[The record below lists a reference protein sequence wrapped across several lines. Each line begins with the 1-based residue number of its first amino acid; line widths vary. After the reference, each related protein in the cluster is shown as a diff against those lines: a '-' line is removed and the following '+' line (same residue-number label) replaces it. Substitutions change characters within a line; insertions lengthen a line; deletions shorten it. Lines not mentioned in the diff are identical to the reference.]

1 MTAFL
6 CTLRMAGDLLLYG
19 AFAAFFAAA
28 LGGHPVPWILLLP
41 AVCYGVSS
49 CVSRQPVLR
58 MACGAASLLGLLALP
73 GWADRA
79 ACLPAAVYTLYLTV
93 QGEYSLSANRQLDLF
108 LLFCKVYPIFAVF
121 LGIVWDGQ
129 TMLTVSLPLAIWA
142 VLLQIFLMRVLRQQP
157 AVYRDPVYLL
167 GNAGLLVVLGVL
179 GFLVS
184 RPAVLGAAQAAVGA
198 FYFSLVVP
206 VLTIPLNLTLFIYSS
221 AFKIFRKTGIIFLV
235 SLGANLLNILLDYVL
250 IFGHLGLP
258 EMGTRGAAL
267 GTVTALAVNLG
278 FYAFLGKDY
287 VRFSRKDLS
296 LEKMKQIFRFS
307 LPFLG
312 QETMEDILFV
322 VGLNGIVAR
331 LGITELAAYNLIAQF
346 INLILM
352 PMFGYTAANTSL
364 VSEWAGK
371 GDRKQADKT
380 GRYAFGLLCIWF
392 AVFYMILVLG
402 RARFARLISPDTE
415 VIALAA
421 ACMPLALLIQLLNYY
436 GNVWK
441 SSLQSLGWQNWTL
454 RKAFIINLLV
464 LGFMG
469 TAA

>member
-1 MTAFL
+1 MGMMDQAFVGHISVYAYGGVEL
-6 CTLRMAGDLLLYG
+6 VASCINSLIGVLGAFSIVFNIRGSHRRGEGDQESLNRLFGNFLLLSLMAGMVLCLG
-19 AFAAFFAAA
+19 FALF
-28 LGGHPVPWILLLP
+28 
-41 AVCYGVSS
+41 
-49 CVSRQPVLR
+49 SRPVLE
-58 MACGAASLLGLLALP
+58 LGFGLH
-73 GWADRA
+73 GE
-79 ACLPAAVYTLYLTV
+79 TLTEAENY
-93 QGEYSLSANRQLDLF
+93 
-108 LLFCKVYPIFAVF
+108 
-121 LGIVWDGQ
+121 
-129 TMLTVSLPLAIWA
+129 
-142 VLLQIFLMRVLRQQP
+142 LQIF
-157 AVYRDPVYLL
+157 
-167 GNAGLLVVLGVL
+167 
-179 GFLVS
+179 S
-184 RPAVLGAAQAAVGA
+184 
-198 FYFSLVVP
+198 
-206 VLTIPLNLTLFIYSS
+206 LTIPLNLLLFIYSS
-221 AFKIFRKTGIIFLV
+221 VFKIFRKTGIIFLV

-267 GTVTALAVNLG
+267 GTATALAVNLG

-331 LGITELAAYNLIAQF
+331 LGVTELAAYNLIAQF
-346 INLILM
+346 TNLILM

-371 GDRKQADKT
+371 GDRKQADKA
-380 GRYAFGLLCIWF
+380 GRYTFGLLCIWF

-402 RARFARLISPDTE
+402 RTEFARLISPDTE

-454 RKAFIINLLV
+454 RTAFIINLLV

-469 TAA
+469 TAAWISGKILWIYLIQGLGYLGLSLAYTWKKSRV

>member
-1 MTAFL
+1 MHLLTKRQNIDTKLIREINSTAIPLILSTVTGTVMGMMDQAFVGHISVYAYGGVGLVASCINSLIGVLGAFSIVFNIRGSHRRGEGDQESLNRLFGNFL
-6 CTLRMAGDLLLYG
+6 LLSLMAGMALCLG
-19 AFAAFFAAA
+19 FALF
-28 LGGHPVPWILLLP
+28 
-41 AVCYGVSS
+41 
-49 CVSRQPVLR
+49 SRPVLE
-58 MACGAASLLGLLALP
+58 LGFGLH
-73 GWADRA
+73 GE
-79 ACLPAAVYTLYLTV
+79 TLTEAENY
-93 QGEYSLSANRQLDLF
+93 
-108 LLFCKVYPIFAVF
+108 
-121 LGIVWDGQ
+121 
-129 TMLTVSLPLAIWA
+129 
-142 VLLQIFLMRVLRQQP
+142 LQIF
-157 AVYRDPVYLL
+157 
-167 GNAGLLVVLGVL
+167 
-179 GFLVS
+179 S
-184 RPAVLGAAQAAVGA
+184 
-198 FYFSLVVP
+198 
-206 VLTIPLNLTLFIYSS
+206 LTIPLNLLLFIYSS
-221 AFKIFRKTGIIFLV
+221 VFKIFRKTGIIFLV

-267 GTVTALAVNLG
+267 GTATALAVNLG

-307 LPFLG
+307 LSFLG

-331 LGITELAAYNLIAQF
+331 LGVTELAAYNLIAQF
-346 INLILM
+346 TNLILM

-371 GDRKQADKT
+371 GDRKQADKA
-380 GRYAFGLLCIWF
+380 GRYTFGLLCIWF

-402 RARFARLISPDTE
+402 RTEFARLISPDTE

-454 RKAFIINLLV
+454 RTAFIINLLV

-469 TAA
+469 AAAWSKGKILWIYLIQGLGYLGLSLAYTWKKQRRNQNALPEDE

>member
-1 MTAFL
+1 M
-6 CTLRMAGDLLLYG
+6 
-19 AFAAFFAAA
+19 
-28 LGGHPVPWILLLP
+28 
-41 AVCYGVSS
+41 
-49 CVSRQPVLR
+49 
-58 MACGAASLLGLLALP
+58 
-73 GWADRA
+73 
-79 ACLPAAVYTLYLTV
+79 
-93 QGEYSLSANRQLDLF
+93 
-108 LLFCKVYPIFAVF
+108 
-121 LGIVWDGQ
+121 
-129 TMLTVSLPLAIWA
+129 
-142 VLLQIFLMRVLRQQP
+142 
-157 AVYRDPVYLL
+157 
-167 GNAGLLVVLGVL
+167 
-179 GFLVS
+179 
-184 RPAVLGAAQAAVGA
+184 
-198 FYFSLVVP
+198 
-206 VLTIPLNLTLFIYSS
+206 NLTLFIYSS
-221 AFKIFRKTGIIFLV
+221 VFKIFRKTGIIFLV

-250 IFGHLGLP
+250 IFGRLGLP

-296 LEKMKQIFRFS
+296 LEKMKQIFQFS

-331 LGITELAAYNLIAQF
+331 LGVTELAAYNLIAQF
-346 INLILM
+346 TNLILM

-371 GDRKQADKT
+371 GDRKQADKA
-380 GRYAFGLLCIWF
+380 GRYTFGLLCIWF

-402 RARFARLISPDTE
+402 RTEFARLISPDTE

-454 RKAFIINLLV
+454 RTAFIINLLV

-469 TAA
+469 TAAWISGKILWIYLIQGLGYLGLSLAYTWKKSRV

>member
-1 MTAFL
+1 MHLLTKRQNIDTKLIREINSTAIPLILSTVTGTVMGMMDQAFVGHISVYAYGGVGLVASCINSLIGVLGAFSIVFNIRGSHRRGEGDQESLNRLFGNFL
-6 CTLRMAGDLLLYG
+6 LLSLMAGMVLCLG
-19 AFAAFFAAA
+19 FALF
-28 LGGHPVPWILLLP
+28 
-41 AVCYGVSS
+41 
-49 CVSRQPVLR
+49 SRPVLE
-58 MACGAASLLGLLALP
+58 LGFGLH
-73 GWADRA
+73 GE
-79 ACLPAAVYTLYLTV
+79 TLTEAENY
-93 QGEYSLSANRQLDLF
+93 
-108 LLFCKVYPIFAVF
+108 
-121 LGIVWDGQ
+121 
-129 TMLTVSLPLAIWA
+129 
-142 VLLQIFLMRVLRQQP
+142 LQIF
-157 AVYRDPVYLL
+157 
-167 GNAGLLVVLGVL
+167 
-179 GFLVS
+179 S
-184 RPAVLGAAQAAVGA
+184 
-198 FYFSLVVP
+198 
-206 VLTIPLNLTLFIYSS
+206 LTIPLNLLLFIYSS
-221 AFKIFRKTGIIFLV
+221 VFKIFRKTGIIFLV

-331 LGITELAAYNLIAQF
+331 LGVTELAAYNLIAQF
-346 INLILM
+346 TNLILM

-371 GDRKQADKT
+371 GDRKQADKA
-380 GRYAFGLLCIWF
+380 GRYTFGLLCIWF

-402 RARFARLISPDTE
+402 RTGFARLISPDTE

-454 RKAFIINLLV
+454 RTAFIINLLV

-469 TAA
+469 TAAWISGKILWIYLIQGLGYLGLSLAYTWKKSRV

>member
-1 MTAFL
+1 MHLLTKRQNIDTKLIREINSTAIPLILSTVTGTVMGMMDQAFVGHISVYAYGGVGLVASCINSLIGVLGAFSIVFNIRGSHRRGEGDQGSLNRLFGNFL
-6 CTLRMAGDLLLYG
+6 LLSLMAGMALCLG
-19 AFAAFFAAA
+19 FALF
-28 LGGHPVPWILLLP
+28 
-41 AVCYGVSS
+41 
-49 CVSRQPVLR
+49 SRPVLE
-58 MACGAASLLGLLALP
+58 LGFGLH
-73 GWADRA
+73 GE
-79 ACLPAAVYTLYLTV
+79 TLTEAENY
-93 QGEYSLSANRQLDLF
+93 
-108 LLFCKVYPIFAVF
+108 
-121 LGIVWDGQ
+121 
-129 TMLTVSLPLAIWA
+129 
-142 VLLQIFLMRVLRQQP
+142 LQIF
-157 AVYRDPVYLL
+157 
-167 GNAGLLVVLGVL
+167 
-179 GFLVS
+179 S
-184 RPAVLGAAQAAVGA
+184 
-198 FYFSLVVP
+198 
-206 VLTIPLNLTLFIYSS
+206 LTIPLNLLLFIYSS
-221 AFKIFRKTGIIFLV
+221 VFKIFRKTGIIFLV
-235 SLGANLLNILLDYVL
+235 SLGANLLNILLDYGL

-402 RARFARLISPDTE
+402 RTEFARLISPDTE

-454 RKAFIINLLV
+454 RTAFIINLLV
-464 LGFMG
+464 LGVMG
-469 TAA
+469 TAAWISGKILWIYLIQGLGYLGLSLAYTWKKSRV

>member
-1 MTAFL
+1 MHLLTKRQNIDTKLIREINRTAIPLILSTVTGTVMGMIDQAFVGHISVYAYGGVGLVASCINSLIGVLGAFSIVFNIRGSHRRGEGDQESLNRLFGNFL
-6 CTLRMAGDLLLYG
+6 LLSLMAGMVLCLG
-19 AFAAFFAAA
+19 FALF
-28 LGGHPVPWILLLP
+28 
-41 AVCYGVSS
+41 
-49 CVSRQPVLR
+49 SRPVLE
-58 MACGAASLLGLLALP
+58 LGFGLH
-73 GWADRA
+73 GE
-79 ACLPAAVYTLYLTV
+79 TLTEAENY
-93 QGEYSLSANRQLDLF
+93 
-108 LLFCKVYPIFAVF
+108 
-121 LGIVWDGQ
+121 
-129 TMLTVSLPLAIWA
+129 
-142 VLLQIFLMRVLRQQP
+142 LQIF
-157 AVYRDPVYLL
+157 
-167 GNAGLLVVLGVL
+167 
-179 GFLVS
+179 S
-184 RPAVLGAAQAAVGA
+184 
-198 FYFSLVVP
+198 
-206 VLTIPLNLTLFIYSS
+206 LTIPLNLLLFIYSS
-221 AFKIFRKTGIIFLV
+221 VFKIFRKTGIIFLV
-235 SLGANLLNILLDYVL
+235 SLGANLLNILLDYGL

-312 QETMEDILFV
+312 QETMEDIFFV

-331 LGITELAAYNLIAQF
+331 LGVTELAAYNLIAQF
-346 INLILM
+346 TNLILM

-371 GDRKQADKT
+371 GDRKQADKA
-380 GRYAFGLLCIWF
+380 GRYTFGLLCIWF
-392 AVFYMILVLG
+392 AVFYVILVLG
-402 RARFARLISPDTE
+402 REGFARLISPDTE

-454 RKAFIINLLV
+454 RTAFIVNLLV

-469 TAA
+469 AAAWIRGKILWIYLIQGLGYLGLSLAYTWKKAKE

>member
-1 MTAFL
+1 MGMMDQAFVGHISVYAYGGVGL
-6 CTLRMAGDLLLYG
+6 VASCINSLIGVLGAFSIVFNIRGSHRRGEGDQGSLNRLFGNFLLLSLMAGMALCLG
-19 AFAAFFAAA
+19 FALF
-28 LGGHPVPWILLLP
+28 
-41 AVCYGVSS
+41 
-49 CVSRQPVLR
+49 SRPVLE
-58 MACGAASLLGLLALP
+58 LGFGLH
-73 GWADRA
+73 GE
-79 ACLPAAVYTLYLTV
+79 TLTEAENY
-93 QGEYSLSANRQLDLF
+93 
-108 LLFCKVYPIFAVF
+108 
-121 LGIVWDGQ
+121 
-129 TMLTVSLPLAIWA
+129 
-142 VLLQIFLMRVLRQQP
+142 LQIF
-157 AVYRDPVYLL
+157 
-167 GNAGLLVVLGVL
+167 
-179 GFLVS
+179 S
-184 RPAVLGAAQAAVGA
+184 
-198 FYFSLVVP
+198 
-206 VLTIPLNLTLFIYSS
+206 LTIPLNLLLFIYSS
-221 AFKIFRKTGIIFLV
+221 VFKIFRKTGIIFLV

-415 VIALAA
+415 VIALAV

-454 RKAFIINLLV
+454 RTAFIINLLI

-469 TAA
+469 TAAWISGKILWIYLIQGLGYLGLSLAYTWKKSRV

>member
-1 MTAFL
+1 MGMMDQAFVGHIYVYAYGGVGL
-6 CTLRMAGDLLLYG
+6 VASCINSLIGVLGAFSIVFNIRGSHRRGEGDQGSLNRLFGNFLLLSLMAGMALCLG
-19 AFAAFFAAA
+19 FALF
-28 LGGHPVPWILLLP
+28 
-41 AVCYGVSS
+41 
-49 CVSRQPVLR
+49 SRPVLE
-58 MACGAASLLGLLALP
+58 LGFGLH
-73 GWADRA
+73 GE
-79 ACLPAAVYTLYLTV
+79 TLTEAENY
-93 QGEYSLSANRQLDLF
+93 
-108 LLFCKVYPIFAVF
+108 
-121 LGIVWDGQ
+121 
-129 TMLTVSLPLAIWA
+129 
-142 VLLQIFLMRVLRQQP
+142 LQIF
-157 AVYRDPVYLL
+157 
-167 GNAGLLVVLGVL
+167 
-179 GFLVS
+179 S
-184 RPAVLGAAQAAVGA
+184 
-198 FYFSLVVP
+198 
-206 VLTIPLNLTLFIYSS
+206 LTIPLNLLLFIYSS
-221 AFKIFRKTGIIFLV
+221 VFKIFRKTGIIFLV

-296 LEKMKQIFRFS
+296 LEKMKQIFQFS

-331 LGITELAAYNLIAQF
+331 LGVTELAAYNLIAQF
-346 INLILM
+346 TNLILM

-371 GDRKQADKT
+371 GDRKQADKA
-380 GRYAFGLLCIWF
+380 GRYTFGLLCIWF
-392 AVFYMILVLG
+392 AVFYVILVLG
-402 RARFARLISPDTE
+402 REEFIRLISPDTE
-415 VIALAA
+415 VITLAA

-454 RKAFIINLLV
+454 RTAFIINLLV

-469 TAA
+469 AAAWSKGKILWIYLIQGLGYLGLSLAYTWKKQRRNQNALPEDE

>member
-1 MTAFL
+1 MHLLTKRQNIDTKLIREINSTAIPLILSTVTGTVMGMMDQAFVGHISVYAYGGVGLVASCINSLIGVLGAFSIVFNIRGSHRRGEGDQESLNRLFGNFL
-6 CTLRMAGDLLLYG
+6 LLSLMAGMVLCLG
-19 AFAAFFAAA
+19 FALF
-28 LGGHPVPWILLLP
+28 
-41 AVCYGVSS
+41 
-49 CVSRQPVLR
+49 SRPVLE
-58 MACGAASLLGLLALP
+58 LGF
-73 GWADRA
+73 GIHGE
-79 ACLPAAVYTLYLTV
+79 TLTEAENY
-93 QGEYSLSANRQLDLF
+93 
-108 LLFCKVYPIFAVF
+108 
-121 LGIVWDGQ
+121 
-129 TMLTVSLPLAIWA
+129 
-142 VLLQIFLMRVLRQQP
+142 LQIF
-157 AVYRDPVYLL
+157 
-167 GNAGLLVVLGVL
+167 
-179 GFLVS
+179 S
-184 RPAVLGAAQAAVGA
+184 
-198 FYFSLVVP
+198 
-206 VLTIPLNLTLFIYSS
+206 LTIPLNLLLFIYSS
-221 AFKIFRKTGIIFLV
+221 VFKIFRKTGIIFLV

-258 EMGTRGAAL
+258 EMGTRGVAL
-267 GTVTALAVNLG
+267 GTATALAVNLG

-331 LGITELAAYNLIAQF
+331 LGVTELAAYNLIAQF
-346 INLILM
+346 TNLILM

-371 GDRKQADKT
+371 GDRKQADKA
-380 GRYAFGLLCIWF
+380 GRYTFGLLCIWF
-392 AVFYMILVLG
+392 AVFYVILVWG
-402 RARFARLISPDTE
+402 REGFAEMISPDTE

-454 RKAFIINLLV
+454 RTAFIINLLV

-469 TAA
+469 TAAWISGKILWIYLIQGLGYLGLSLAYTWKKSRV

>member
-1 MTAFL
+1 MGMMDQAFVGHISVYAYGGVGL
-6 CTLRMAGDLLLYG
+6 VASCINSLIGVLGAFSIVFNIRGSHRRGEGDQESLNRLFGNFLLLSLMAGMVLCLG
-19 AFAAFFAAA
+19 FALF
-28 LGGHPVPWILLLP
+28 
-41 AVCYGVSS
+41 
-49 CVSRQPVLR
+49 SRPVLE
-58 MACGAASLLGLLALP
+58 LGF
-73 GWADRA
+73 GIHGE
-79 ACLPAAVYTLYLTV
+79 TLTEAENY
-93 QGEYSLSANRQLDLF
+93 
-108 LLFCKVYPIFAVF
+108 
-121 LGIVWDGQ
+121 
-129 TMLTVSLPLAIWA
+129 
-142 VLLQIFLMRVLRQQP
+142 LQIF
-157 AVYRDPVYLL
+157 
-167 GNAGLLVVLGVL
+167 
-179 GFLVS
+179 S
-184 RPAVLGAAQAAVGA
+184 
-198 FYFSLVVP
+198 
-206 VLTIPLNLTLFIYSS
+206 LTIPLNLLLFIYSS
-221 AFKIFRKTGIIFLV
+221 VFKIFRKTGIIFLV
-235 SLGANLLNILLDYVL
+235 SLGANLLNILLDYGL

-331 LGITELAAYNLIAQF
+331 LGVTELAAYNLIAQF
-346 INLILM
+346 TNLILM

-371 GDRKQADKT
+371 GDRKQADKA
-380 GRYAFGLLCIWF
+380 GRYTFGLLCIWF

-402 RARFARLISPDTE
+402 RTEFARLISPDTE

-454 RKAFIINLLV
+454 RTAFIINLLV

-469 TAA
+469 TAAWVSGKILWIYLIQGLGYLGLSLAYTWKKAKE

>member
-1 MTAFL
+1 MGMMDQAFVGHISVYAYGGVGL
-6 CTLRMAGDLLLYG
+6 VASCINSLIGVLGAFSIVFNIRGSHRRGEGDQGSLNRLFGNFLLLSLMAGMALCLG
-19 AFAAFFAAA
+19 FALF
-28 LGGHPVPWILLLP
+28 
-41 AVCYGVSS
+41 
-49 CVSRQPVLR
+49 SRPVLE
-58 MACGAASLLGLLALP
+58 LGFGLH
-73 GWADRA
+73 GE
-79 ACLPAAVYTLYLTV
+79 TLTEAENY
-93 QGEYSLSANRQLDLF
+93 
-108 LLFCKVYPIFAVF
+108 
-121 LGIVWDGQ
+121 
-129 TMLTVSLPLAIWA
+129 
-142 VLLQIFLMRVLRQQP
+142 LQIF
-157 AVYRDPVYLL
+157 
-167 GNAGLLVVLGVL
+167 
-179 GFLVS
+179 S
-184 RPAVLGAAQAAVGA
+184 
-198 FYFSLVVP
+198 
-206 VLTIPLNLTLFIYSS
+206 LTIPLNLLLFIYSS
-221 AFKIFRKTGIIFLV
+221 VFKIFRKTGIIFLV

-296 LEKMKQIFRFS
+296 LEKMKQIFQFS

-331 LGITELAAYNLIAQF
+331 LGVTELAAYNLIAQF
-346 INLILM
+346 TNLILM

-371 GDRKQADKT
+371 GDRKQADKA
-380 GRYAFGLLCIWF
+380 GRYTFGLLCIWF
-392 AVFYMILVLG
+392 AVFYVILVLG
-402 RARFARLISPDTE
+402 REEFIRLISPDTE
-415 VIALAA
+415 VITLAA

-454 RKAFIINLLV
+454 RTAFIINLLV

-469 TAA
+469 AAAWSKGKILWIYLIQGLGYLGLSLAYTWKKSRV

>member
-1 MTAFL
+1 MHLLTKRQNIDTKLIREINSTAIPLILSTVTGTVMGMMDQAFVGHISVYAYGGVGLVASCINSLIGVLGAFSIVFNIRGSHRRGEGDQGSLNRLFGNFL
-6 CTLRMAGDLLLYG
+6 LLSLMAGMALCLG
-19 AFAAFFAAA
+19 FALF
-28 LGGHPVPWILLLP
+28 
-41 AVCYGVSS
+41 
-49 CVSRQPVLR
+49 SRPVLE
-58 MACGAASLLGLLALP
+58 LGFGLH
-73 GWADRA
+73 GE
-79 ACLPAAVYTLYLTV
+79 TLTEAENY
-93 QGEYSLSANRQLDLF
+93 
-108 LLFCKVYPIFAVF
+108 
-121 LGIVWDGQ
+121 
-129 TMLTVSLPLAIWA
+129 
-142 VLLQIFLMRVLRQQP
+142 LQIF
-157 AVYRDPVYLL
+157 
-167 GNAGLLVVLGVL
+167 
-179 GFLVS
+179 S
-184 RPAVLGAAQAAVGA
+184 
-198 FYFSLVVP
+198 
-206 VLTIPLNLTLFIYSS
+206 LTIPLNLLLFIYSS
-221 AFKIFRKTGIIFLV
+221 VFKIFRKTGIIFLV

-296 LEKMKQIFRFS
+296 LEKMKQIFQFS

-331 LGITELAAYNLIAQF
+331 LGVTELAAYNLIAQF

-454 RKAFIINLLV
+454 RTAFIINLLV

-469 TAA
+469 AAACISGKILWIYLIQGLGYLGLSLAYTWKKSKGVRS

>member
-1 MTAFL
+1 MHLLTKRQNIDTKLIREINSTAIPLILSTVTGTVMGMMDQAFVGHISVYAYGGVGLVASCINSLIGVLGAFSIVFNIWGSHRRGEGDQGSLNRLFGNFL
-6 CTLRMAGDLLLYG
+6 LLSLMAGMALCLG
-19 AFAAFFAAA
+19 FALF
-28 LGGHPVPWILLLP
+28 
-41 AVCYGVSS
+41 
-49 CVSRQPVLR
+49 SRPVLE
-58 MACGAASLLGLLALP
+58 LGFGLH
-73 GWADRA
+73 GE
-79 ACLPAAVYTLYLTV
+79 TLTEAENY
-93 QGEYSLSANRQLDLF
+93 
-108 LLFCKVYPIFAVF
+108 
-121 LGIVWDGQ
+121 
-129 TMLTVSLPLAIWA
+129 
-142 VLLQIFLMRVLRQQP
+142 LQIF
-157 AVYRDPVYLL
+157 
-167 GNAGLLVVLGVL
+167 
-179 GFLVS
+179 S
-184 RPAVLGAAQAAVGA
+184 
-198 FYFSLVVP
+198 
-206 VLTIPLNLTLFIYSS
+206 LTIPLNLLLFIYSS
-221 AFKIFRKTGIIFLV
+221 VFKIFRKTGIIFLV

-402 RARFARLISPDTE
+402 RTEFARLISPDTE

-454 RKAFIINLLV
+454 RTAFIINLLV

-469 TAA
+469 TAAWISGKILWIYLIQGLGYLGLSLAYTWKKSRV

>member
-1 MTAFL
+1 MHLLTKRQNIDTKLIREINSTAIPLILSTVTGTVMGMMDQAFVGHISVYAYGGVGLVASCINSLIGVLGAFSIVFNIRGSHRRGEGDQESLNRLFGNFL
-6 CTLRMAGDLLLYG
+6 LLSLMAGMVLCLG
-19 AFAAFFAAA
+19 FALF
-28 LGGHPVPWILLLP
+28 
-41 AVCYGVSS
+41 
-49 CVSRQPVLR
+49 SRPVLE
-58 MACGAASLLGLLALP
+58 LGF
-73 GWADRA
+73 GIHGE
-79 ACLPAAVYTLYLTV
+79 TLTEAENY
-93 QGEYSLSANRQLDLF
+93 
-108 LLFCKVYPIFAVF
+108 
-121 LGIVWDGQ
+121 
-129 TMLTVSLPLAIWA
+129 
-142 VLLQIFLMRVLRQQP
+142 LQIF
-157 AVYRDPVYLL
+157 
-167 GNAGLLVVLGVL
+167 
-179 GFLVS
+179 S
-184 RPAVLGAAQAAVGA
+184 
-198 FYFSLVVP
+198 
-206 VLTIPLNLTLFIYSS
+206 LTIPLNLLLFIYSS
-221 AFKIFRKTGIIFLV
+221 VFKIFRKTGIIFLV

-267 GTVTALAVNLG
+267 GTATALAVNLG

-331 LGITELAAYNLIAQF
+331 LGVTELAAYNLIAQF
-346 INLILM
+346 TNLILM

-371 GDRKQADKT
+371 GDRKQADKA
-380 GRYAFGLLCIWF
+380 GRYTFGLLCIWF

-402 RARFARLISPDTE
+402 RTEFARLISPDTE

-421 ACMPLALLIQLLNYY
+421 ACMHLALLIQLLNYY

-454 RKAFIINLLV
+454 RTAFIINLLV

-469 TAA
+469 TAAWISGKILWIYLIQGLGYLGLSLAYTWKKSRV

>member
-1 MTAFL
+1 MGMMDQAFVGHISVYAYGGVGL
-6 CTLRMAGDLLLYG
+6 VASCINSLIGVLGAFSIVFNIRGSHRRGEGDQGSLNRLFGNFLLLSLMAGMALCLG
-19 AFAAFFAAA
+19 FALF
-28 LGGHPVPWILLLP
+28 
-41 AVCYGVSS
+41 
-49 CVSRQPVLR
+49 SRPVLE
-58 MACGAASLLGLLALP
+58 LGFGLH
-73 GWADRA
+73 GE
-79 ACLPAAVYTLYLTV
+79 TLTEAENY
-93 QGEYSLSANRQLDLF
+93 
-108 LLFCKVYPIFAVF
+108 
-121 LGIVWDGQ
+121 
-129 TMLTVSLPLAIWA
+129 
-142 VLLQIFLMRVLRQQP
+142 LQIF
-157 AVYRDPVYLL
+157 
-167 GNAGLLVVLGVL
+167 
-179 GFLVS
+179 S
-184 RPAVLGAAQAAVGA
+184 
-198 FYFSLVVP
+198 
-206 VLTIPLNLTLFIYSS
+206 LTIPLNLLLFIYSS
-221 AFKIFRKTGIIFLV
+221 VFKIFRKTGIIFLV

-296 LEKMKQIFRFS
+296 LEKMKQLFRFS

-454 RKAFIINLLV
+454 RTAFIINLLV

-469 TAA
+469 TAAWISGKILWIYLIQGLGYLGLSLAYTWKKSRV

>member
-1 MTAFL
+1 MHLLTKRQNIDTKLIREINSTAIPLILSTVTGTVMGMMDQAFVGHISVYAYGGVGLVASCINSLIGVLGAFSIVFNIRGSHRRGEGDQGSLNRLFGNFL
-6 CTLRMAGDLLLYG
+6 LLSLMAGMALCLG
-19 AFAAFFAAA
+19 FALF
-28 LGGHPVPWILLLP
+28 
-41 AVCYGVSS
+41 
-49 CVSRQPVLR
+49 SRPVLE
-58 MACGAASLLGLLALP
+58 LGFGLH
-73 GWADRA
+73 GE
-79 ACLPAAVYTLYLTV
+79 TLTEAENY
-93 QGEYSLSANRQLDLF
+93 
-108 LLFCKVYPIFAVF
+108 
-121 LGIVWDGQ
+121 
-129 TMLTVSLPLAIWA
+129 
-142 VLLQIFLMRVLRQQP
+142 LQIF
-157 AVYRDPVYLL
+157 
-167 GNAGLLVVLGVL
+167 
-179 GFLVS
+179 S
-184 RPAVLGAAQAAVGA
+184 
-198 FYFSLVVP
+198 
-206 VLTIPLNLTLFIYSS
+206 LTIPLNLMLFIYSS
-221 AFKIFRKTGIIFLV
+221 VFKIFRKTGIIFLV

-312 QETMEDILFV
+312 QETMEDIFFV

-331 LGITELAAYNLIAQF
+331 LGVTELAAYNLIAQF
-346 INLILM
+346 TNLILM

-371 GDRKQADKT
+371 GDRKQADKA
-380 GRYAFGLLCIWF
+380 GRYTFGLLCIWF
-392 AVFYMILVLG
+392 AVFYVILVLG

-454 RKAFIINLLV
+454 RTAFIVNLLV

-469 TAA
+469 TAAWISGKILWIYLIQGLGYLGLSLAYTWKKAKE

>member
-1 MTAFL
+1 MHLFTKRQNIDTKLIREINRTAIPLILSTVTGTVMGMIDQAFVGHISVYAYGGVGLVASCINSLIGVLGAFSIVFNIRGSHRRGEGDQESLNRLFGNFL
-6 CTLRMAGDLLLYG
+6 LLSLMAGMALCLG
-19 AFAAFFAAA
+19 FALF
-28 LGGHPVPWILLLP
+28 
-41 AVCYGVSS
+41 
-49 CVSRQPVLR
+49 SRPVLE
-58 MACGAASLLGLLALP
+58 LGFGLH
-73 GWADRA
+73 GE
-79 ACLPAAVYTLYLTV
+79 TLTEAENY
-93 QGEYSLSANRQLDLF
+93 
-108 LLFCKVYPIFAVF
+108 
-121 LGIVWDGQ
+121 
-129 TMLTVSLPLAIWA
+129 
-142 VLLQIFLMRVLRQQP
+142 LQIF
-157 AVYRDPVYLL
+157 
-167 GNAGLLVVLGVL
+167 
-179 GFLVS
+179 S
-184 RPAVLGAAQAAVGA
+184 
-198 FYFSLVVP
+198 
-206 VLTIPLNLTLFIYSS
+206 LTIPLNLMLFIYSS
-221 AFKIFRKTGIIFLV
+221 VFKIFRKTGIIFLV
-235 SLGANLLNILLDYVL
+235 SLGANLLNILLDYGL

-312 QETMEDILFV
+312 QETMEDIFFV

-331 LGITELAAYNLIAQF
+331 LGVTELAAYNLIAQF
-346 INLILM
+346 TNLILM

-371 GDRKQADKT
+371 GDRKQADKA
-380 GRYAFGLLCIWF
+380 GRYTFGLLCIWF
-392 AVFYMILVLG
+392 AVFYVILVLG
-402 RARFARLISPDTE
+402 REGFARLISPDTE

-454 RKAFIINLLV
+454 RTAFIVNLLV

-469 TAA
+469 AAAWIRGKILWIYLIQGLGYLGLSLAYTWKKAKE

>member
-1 MTAFL
+1 MHLLTKIQNIDTKLIREINRTAIPLILSTVTGTVMGMMDQAFVGHISVYAYGGVGLVASCINSLIGVLGAFSIVFNIRGSHRRGEGDQGSLNRLFGNFL
-6 CTLRMAGDLLLYG
+6 LLSLMAGMALCLG
-19 AFAAFFAAA
+19 FALF
-28 LGGHPVPWILLLP
+28 
-41 AVCYGVSS
+41 
-49 CVSRQPVLR
+49 SRPVLE
-58 MACGAASLLGLLALP
+58 LGFGLH
-73 GWADRA
+73 GE
-79 ACLPAAVYTLYLTV
+79 TLTEAENY
-93 QGEYSLSANRQLDLF
+93 
-108 LLFCKVYPIFAVF
+108 
-121 LGIVWDGQ
+121 
-129 TMLTVSLPLAIWA
+129 
-142 VLLQIFLMRVLRQQP
+142 LQIF
-157 AVYRDPVYLL
+157 
-167 GNAGLLVVLGVL
+167 
-179 GFLVS
+179 S
-184 RPAVLGAAQAAVGA
+184 
-198 FYFSLVVP
+198 
-206 VLTIPLNLTLFIYSS
+206 LTIPLNLLLFIYSS
-221 AFKIFRKTGIIFLV
+221 VFKIFRKTGIIFLV

-267 GTVTALAVNLG
+267 GTVTALAANLG

-296 LEKMKQIFRFS
+296 LEKMGQIFRFS

-331 LGITELAAYNLIAQF
+331 LGVTELAAYNLIAQF
-346 INLILM
+346 TNMILM

-371 GDRKQADKT
+371 GDRKQADKA
-380 GRYAFGLLCIWF
+380 GRYTFGLLCIWF
-392 AVFYMILVLG
+392 AVFYVILVLG
-402 RARFARLISPDTE
+402 REEFIRLISPDTE
-415 VIALAA
+415 VITLAA

-454 RKAFIINLLV
+454 RTAFIINLLV

-469 TAA
+469 AAAWSKGKILWIYLIQGLGYLGLSLAYTWKKQRRNQNALPEDE

>member
-1 MTAFL
+1 MHLLTKRQNIDTKLIREINSTAIPLILSTVTGTVMGMMDQAFVGHISVYAYGGVGLVASCINSLIGVLGAFSIVFNIRGSHRRGEGDQESLNRLFGNFL
-6 CTLRMAGDLLLYG
+6 LLSLMAGMVLCLG
-19 AFAAFFAAA
+19 FALF
-28 LGGHPVPWILLLP
+28 
-41 AVCYGVSS
+41 
-49 CVSRQPVLR
+49 SRPVLE
-58 MACGAASLLGLLALP
+58 LGFGLH
-73 GWADRA
+73 GE
-79 ACLPAAVYTLYLTV
+79 TLTEAENY
-93 QGEYSLSANRQLDLF
+93 
-108 LLFCKVYPIFAVF
+108 
-121 LGIVWDGQ
+121 
-129 TMLTVSLPLAIWA
+129 
-142 VLLQIFLMRVLRQQP
+142 LQIF
-157 AVYRDPVYLL
+157 
-167 GNAGLLVVLGVL
+167 
-179 GFLVS
+179 S
-184 RPAVLGAAQAAVGA
+184 
-198 FYFSLVVP
+198 
-206 VLTIPLNLTLFIYSS
+206 LTIPLNLLLFIYSS
-221 AFKIFRKTGIIFLV
+221 VFKIFRKTGIIFLV
-235 SLGANLLNILLDYVL
+235 SLGANLLNILLDYGL

-296 LEKMKQIFRFS
+296 PEKMKQIFRFS

-331 LGITELAAYNLIAQF
+331 LGVTELAAYNLIAQF
-346 INLILM
+346 TNLILM

-371 GDRKQADKT
+371 GDRKQADKA
-380 GRYAFGLLCIWF
+380 GRYTFGLLCIWF
-392 AVFYMILVLG
+392 AVFYVILVLG
-402 RARFARLISPDTE
+402 RERFARLISPDTE

-454 RKAFIINLLV
+454 RTAFIINLLV

-469 TAA
+469 TAAWISGKILWIYLIQGLGYLGLSLAYTWKKSRV

>member
-1 MTAFL
+1 MHLLTKRQNIDTKLIREINSTAIPLILSTVTGTVMGMMDQAFVGHISVYAYGGVGLVASCINSLIGVLGAFSIVFNIWGSHRRGEGDQGSLNRLFGNFL
-6 CTLRMAGDLLLYG
+6 LLSLMAGMALCLGFALFSRPLLE
-19 AFAAFFAAA
+19 
-28 LGGHPVPWILLLP
+28 LGF
-41 AVCYGVSS
+41 
-49 CVSRQPVLR
+49 
-58 MACGAASLLGLLALP
+58 GLH
-73 GWADRA
+73 GE
-79 ACLPAAVYTLYLTV
+79 TLTEAENY
-93 QGEYSLSANRQLDLF
+93 
-108 LLFCKVYPIFAVF
+108 
-121 LGIVWDGQ
+121 
-129 TMLTVSLPLAIWA
+129 
-142 VLLQIFLMRVLRQQP
+142 LQIF
-157 AVYRDPVYLL
+157 
-167 GNAGLLVVLGVL
+167 
-179 GFLVS
+179 S
-184 RPAVLGAAQAAVGA
+184 
-198 FYFSLVVP
+198 
-206 VLTIPLNLTLFIYSS
+206 LTIPLNLLLFIYSS
-221 AFKIFRKTGIIFLV
+221 VFKIFRKTGIIFLV

-296 LEKMKQIFRFS
+296 LEKMKQIFQFS

-331 LGITELAAYNLIAQF
+331 LGVTELAAYNLIAQF

-454 RKAFIINLLV
+454 RTAFIINLLV

-469 TAA
+469 AAAWISGKILWIYLIQGLGYLGLSLAYTWKKAKE

>member
-1 MTAFL
+1 MHLLTKRQNIDTKLIREINSTAIPLILSTVTGTVMGMMDQAFVGHISVYAYGGVGLVASCINSLIGVLGAFSIVFNIRGSHRRGEGDQESLNRLFGNFL
-6 CTLRMAGDLLLYG
+6 LLSLMAGMVLCLG
-19 AFAAFFAAA
+19 FALF
-28 LGGHPVPWILLLP
+28 
-41 AVCYGVSS
+41 
-49 CVSRQPVLR
+49 SRPVLE
-58 MACGAASLLGLLALP
+58 LGFGLH
-73 GWADRA
+73 GE
-79 ACLPAAVYTLYLTV
+79 TLTEAENY
-93 QGEYSLSANRQLDLF
+93 
-108 LLFCKVYPIFAVF
+108 
-121 LGIVWDGQ
+121 
-129 TMLTVSLPLAIWA
+129 
-142 VLLQIFLMRVLRQQP
+142 LQIF
-157 AVYRDPVYLL
+157 
-167 GNAGLLVVLGVL
+167 
-179 GFLVS
+179 S
-184 RPAVLGAAQAAVGA
+184 
-198 FYFSLVVP
+198 
-206 VLTIPLNLTLFIYSS
+206 LTIPLNLLLFIYSS
-221 AFKIFRKTGIIFLV
+221 VFKIFRKTGIIFLV
-235 SLGANLLNILLDYVL
+235 SLGANLLNILLDYGL

-296 LEKMKQIFRFS
+296 PEKMKQIFRFS

-331 LGITELAAYNLIAQF
+331 LGVTELAAYSLIAQF
-346 INLILM
+346 TNLILM

-371 GDRKQADKT
+371 GDRKQADKA
-380 GRYAFGLLCIWF
+380 GRYTFGLLCIWF

-402 RARFARLISPDTE
+402 RTEFARLISPDTE

-454 RKAFIINLLV
+454 RTAFIINLLV

-469 TAA
+469 TAAWICGKILWIYLIQGLGYLGLSLAYTWKKAKE

>member
-1 MTAFL
+1 MHLLTKRQNIDTKLIREINSTAIPLILSTVTGTVMGMMDQAFVGHISVYAYGGVGLVASCINSLIGVLGAFSIVFNIRGSHRRGEGDQESLNRLFGNFL
-6 CTLRMAGDLLLYG
+6 LLSLMAGMVLCLG
-19 AFAAFFAAA
+19 FALF
-28 LGGHPVPWILLLP
+28 
-41 AVCYGVSS
+41 
-49 CVSRQPVLR
+49 SRPVLE
-58 MACGAASLLGLLALP
+58 LGF
-73 GWADRA
+73 GIHGE
-79 ACLPAAVYTLYLTV
+79 TLTEAENY
-93 QGEYSLSANRQLDLF
+93 
-108 LLFCKVYPIFAVF
+108 
-121 LGIVWDGQ
+121 
-129 TMLTVSLPLAIWA
+129 
-142 VLLQIFLMRVLRQQP
+142 LQIF
-157 AVYRDPVYLL
+157 
-167 GNAGLLVVLGVL
+167 
-179 GFLVS
+179 S
-184 RPAVLGAAQAAVGA
+184 
-198 FYFSLVVP
+198 
-206 VLTIPLNLTLFIYSS
+206 LTIPLNLLLFIYSS
-221 AFKIFRKTGIIFLV
+221 VFKIFRKTGIIFLV
-235 SLGANLLNILLDYVL
+235 SLGANLLNILLDYGL

-331 LGITELAAYNLIAQF
+331 LGVTELAAYNLIAQF
-346 INLILM
+346 TNLILM

-371 GDRKQADKT
+371 GDRKQADKA
-380 GRYAFGLLCIWF
+380 GRYTFGLLCIWF

-402 RARFARLISPDTE
+402 RTEFARLISPDTE

-454 RKAFIINLLV
+454 RTAFIINLLV

-469 TAA
+469 TAAWVSGKILWIYLIQGLGYLGLSLAYTWKKAKE

>member
-1 MTAFL
+1 MGMMDQAFVGHISVYAYGGVGL
-6 CTLRMAGDLLLYG
+6 VASCINSLIGVLGAFSIVFNIRGSHRRGEGDQGSLNRLFGNFLLLSLMAGMALCLG
-19 AFAAFFAAA
+19 FALF
-28 LGGHPVPWILLLP
+28 
-41 AVCYGVSS
+41 
-49 CVSRQPVLR
+49 SRPVLE
-58 MACGAASLLGLLALP
+58 LGFGLH
-73 GWADRA
+73 GE
-79 ACLPAAVYTLYLTV
+79 TLTEAENY
-93 QGEYSLSANRQLDLF
+93 
-108 LLFCKVYPIFAVF
+108 
-121 LGIVWDGQ
+121 
-129 TMLTVSLPLAIWA
+129 
-142 VLLQIFLMRVLRQQP
+142 LQIF
-157 AVYRDPVYLL
+157 
-167 GNAGLLVVLGVL
+167 
-179 GFLVS
+179 S
-184 RPAVLGAAQAAVGA
+184 
-198 FYFSLVVP
+198 
-206 VLTIPLNLTLFIYSS
+206 LTIPLNLLLFIYSS
-221 AFKIFRKTGIIFLV
+221 VFKIFRKTGIIFLV

-267 GTVTALAVNLG
+267 GTVTALAANLG

-296 LEKMKQIFRFS
+296 LEKMGQIFRFS

-331 LGITELAAYNLIAQF
+331 LGVTELAAYNLIAQF
-346 INLILM
+346 TNLILM

-371 GDRKQADKT
+371 GDRKQADKA
-380 GRYAFGLLCIWF
+380 GRYTFGLLCIWF
-392 AVFYMILVLG
+392 AVFYVILVLG
-402 RARFARLISPDTE
+402 REEFIRLISPDTE
-415 VIALAA
+415 VITLAA

-454 RKAFIINLLV
+454 RTAFIINLLV

-469 TAA
+469 AAAWSKGKILWIYLIQGLGYLGLSLAYTWKKQRRNQNALPEDE

>member
-1 MTAFL
+1 MHLFTKRQNIDTKLIREINRTAIPLILSTVTGTVMGMIDQAFVGHISVYAYGGVGL
-6 CTLRMAGDLLLYG
+6 VASCINSLIGVLG
-19 AFAAFFAAA
+19 AFSIVFNIRGSHRRGEGDQESLNQLFGNFFLLSLIVGIA
-28 LGGHPVPWILLLP
+28 LCLGFALF
-41 AVCYGVSS
+41 
-49 CVSRQPVLR
+49 SRPVLE
-58 MACGAASLLGLLALP
+58 LGFGLH
-73 GWADRA
+73 GE
-79 ACLPAAVYTLYLTV
+79 TLTEAENY
-93 QGEYSLSANRQLDLF
+93 
-108 LLFCKVYPIFAVF
+108 
-121 LGIVWDGQ
+121 
-129 TMLTVSLPLAIWA
+129 
-142 VLLQIFLMRVLRQQP
+142 LQIF
-157 AVYRDPVYLL
+157 
-167 GNAGLLVVLGVL
+167 
-179 GFLVS
+179 S
-184 RPAVLGAAQAAVGA
+184 
-198 FYFSLVVP
+198 
-206 VLTIPLNLTLFIYSS
+206 LTIPLNLMLFIYSS
-221 AFKIFRKTGIIFLV
+221 VFKIFRKTGIIFLV

-267 GTVTALAVNLG
+267 GTVTALAANLG

-296 LEKMKQIFRFS
+296 LEKMGHIFRFS

-331 LGITELAAYNLIAQF
+331 LGVTELAAYNLIAQF
-346 INLILM
+346 TNLILM

-371 GDRKQADKT
+371 GDRKQADKA
-380 GRYAFGLLCIWF
+380 GRYTFGLLCIWF
-392 AVFYMILVLG
+392 AVFYVILVLG
-402 RARFARLISPDTE
+402 RERFARLISPDTE

-454 RKAFIINLLV
+454 RTAFIINLLV

-469 TAA
+469 AAAWSKGKILWIYLIQGLGYLGLSLAYTWKKQRRNQNALPEDE

>member
-1 MTAFL
+1 MHLLTKRQNIDTKLIREINSTAIPLILSTVTGTVMGMMDQAFVGHISVYAYGGVGLVASCINSLIGVLGAFSIVFNIRGSHRRGEGDQESLNRLFGNFL
-6 CTLRMAGDLLLYG
+6 LLSLMAGMVLCLG
-19 AFAAFFAAA
+19 FALF
-28 LGGHPVPWILLLP
+28 
-41 AVCYGVSS
+41 
-49 CVSRQPVLR
+49 SRPVLE
-58 MACGAASLLGLLALP
+58 LGFGLH
-73 GWADRA
+73 GE
-79 ACLPAAVYTLYLTV
+79 TLTEAENY
-93 QGEYSLSANRQLDLF
+93 
-108 LLFCKVYPIFAVF
+108 
-121 LGIVWDGQ
+121 
-129 TMLTVSLPLAIWA
+129 
-142 VLLQIFLMRVLRQQP
+142 LQIF
-157 AVYRDPVYLL
+157 
-167 GNAGLLVVLGVL
+167 
-179 GFLVS
+179 S
-184 RPAVLGAAQAAVGA
+184 
-198 FYFSLVVP
+198 
-206 VLTIPLNLTLFIYSS
+206 LTIPLNLLLFIYSS
-221 AFKIFRKTGIIFLV
+221 VFKIFRKTGIIFLV
-235 SLGANLLNILLDYVL
+235 SLGANLLNILLDYGL

-331 LGITELAAYNLIAQF
+331 LGVTELAAYNLIAQF
-346 INLILM
+346 TNLILM

-371 GDRKQADKT
+371 GDRKQADKA
-380 GRYAFGLLCIWF
+380 GRYTFGLLCIWF

-402 RARFARLISPDTE
+402 RTEFARLISPDTE

-454 RKAFIINLLV
+454 RTAFIINLLV

-469 TAA
+469 TAAWISGKILWIYLIQGLGYLGLSLAYTWKKSRV

>member
-1 MTAFL
+1 MHLFTKRQNIDTKLIREINRTAIPLILSTVTGTVMGMIDQAFVGHISVYAYGGVGL
-6 CTLRMAGDLLLYG
+6 VASCINSLIGVLG
-19 AFAAFFAAA
+19 AFSIVFNIRGSHRRGEGDQESLNQLFGNFFLLSLMVGIA
-28 LGGHPVPWILLLP
+28 LCLGFVLF
-41 AVCYGVSS
+41 
-49 CVSRQPVLR
+49 SRPVLE
-58 MACGAASLLGLLALP
+58 LGFGLH
-73 GWADRA
+73 GE
-79 ACLPAAVYTLYLTV
+79 TLTEAENY
-93 QGEYSLSANRQLDLF
+93 
-108 LLFCKVYPIFAVF
+108 
-121 LGIVWDGQ
+121 
-129 TMLTVSLPLAIWA
+129 
-142 VLLQIFLMRVLRQQP
+142 LQIF
-157 AVYRDPVYLL
+157 
-167 GNAGLLVVLGVL
+167 
-179 GFLVS
+179 S
-184 RPAVLGAAQAAVGA
+184 
-198 FYFSLVVP
+198 
-206 VLTIPLNLTLFIYSS
+206 LTIPLNLMLFIYS
-221 AFKIFRKTGIIFLV
+221 AVFKIFRKTGIIFLV

-267 GTVTALAVNLG
+267 GTVTALAANLG

-296 LEKMKQIFRFS
+296 LEKMGQIFRFS

-331 LGITELAAYNLIAQF
+331 LGVTELAAYNLIAQF

-371 GDRKQADKT
+371 GDRKQADKA
-380 GRYAFGLLCIWF
+380 GRYTFGQLCIWF
-392 AVFYMILVLG
+392 AVFYVILVLG
-402 RARFARLISPDTE
+402 RERFARLISPDTE

-454 RKAFIINLLV
+454 RTTFIINLLV

-469 TAA
+469 AAVWISGKILWIYLIQGLGYLGLSLAYTWKKIKEESKCFTRR

>member
-1 MTAFL
+1 MHLLTKRQNIDTKLIREINSTAIPLILSTVTGTVMGMMDQAFVGHISVYAYGGVGLVASCINSLIGVLGAFSIVFNIRGSHRRGEGDQESLNRLFGNFL
-6 CTLRMAGDLLLYG
+6 LLSLMAGMVLCLG
-19 AFAAFFAAA
+19 FALF
-28 LGGHPVPWILLLP
+28 
-41 AVCYGVSS
+41 
-49 CVSRQPVLR
+49 SRPVLE
-58 MACGAASLLGLLALP
+58 LGFGLH
-73 GWADRA
+73 GE
-79 ACLPAAVYTLYLTV
+79 TLTEAENY
-93 QGEYSLSANRQLDLF
+93 
-108 LLFCKVYPIFAVF
+108 
-121 LGIVWDGQ
+121 
-129 TMLTVSLPLAIWA
+129 
-142 VLLQIFLMRVLRQQP
+142 LQIF
-157 AVYRDPVYLL
+157 
-167 GNAGLLVVLGVL
+167 
-179 GFLVS
+179 S
-184 RPAVLGAAQAAVGA
+184 
-198 FYFSLVVP
+198 
-206 VLTIPLNLTLFIYSS
+206 LTIPLNLLLFIYSS
-221 AFKIFRKTGIIFLV
+221 VFKIFRKTGIIFLV
-235 SLGANLLNILLDYVL
+235 SLGANLLNILLDYGL

-296 LEKMKQIFRFS
+296 LEKMKQIFQFS

-331 LGITELAAYNLIAQF
+331 LGVTELAAYNLIAQF
-346 INLILM
+346 TNLILM

-371 GDRKQADKT
+371 GDRKQADKA
-380 GRYAFGLLCIWF
+380 GRYTFGLLCIWF

-402 RARFARLISPDTE
+402 RTEFARLISPDTE

-454 RKAFIINLLV
+454 RTAFIINLLV

-469 TAA
+469 TAAWISGKILWIYLIQGLGYLGLSLAYTWKKSRV

>member
-1 MTAFL
+1 MHLLTKRQNIDTKMIREINSTAIPLILSTVTGTVMGMMDQAFVGHISVYAYGGVGLVASCINSLIGVLGAFSIVFNIRGSHRRGEGDQGSLNRLFGNFL
-6 CTLRMAGDLLLYG
+6 LLSLMAGMALCLG
-19 AFAAFFAAA
+19 FALF
-28 LGGHPVPWILLLP
+28 
-41 AVCYGVSS
+41 
-49 CVSRQPVLR
+49 SRPVLE
-58 MACGAASLLGLLALP
+58 LGFGLH
-73 GWADRA
+73 
-79 ACLPAAVYTLYLTV
+79 
-93 QGEYSLSANRQLDLF
+93 GETQAENY
-108 LLFCKVYPIFAVF
+108 
-121 LGIVWDGQ
+121 
-129 TMLTVSLPLAIWA
+129 
-142 VLLQIFLMRVLRQQP
+142 LQIF
-157 AVYRDPVYLL
+157 
-167 GNAGLLVVLGVL
+167 
-179 GFLVS
+179 S
-184 RPAVLGAAQAAVGA
+184 
-198 FYFSLVVP
+198 
-206 VLTIPLNLTLFIYSS
+206 LTIPLNLLLFIYSS
-221 AFKIFRKTGIIFLV
+221 VFKIFRKTGIIFLV

-454 RKAFIINLLV
+454 RTAFIINLLV

-469 TAA
+469 TAAWISGKILWIYLIQGLGYLGLSLAYTWKKSRV

>member
-1 MTAFL
+1 MHLLTKRQNIDTKLIREINSTAIPLILSTVTGTVMGMMDQAFVGHISVYAYGGVGLVASCINSLIGVLGAFSIVFNIRGSHRRGEGDQGSLNRLFGNFL
-6 CTLRMAGDLLLYG
+6 LLSLMAGMALCLG
-19 AFAAFFAAA
+19 FALF
-28 LGGHPVPWILLLP
+28 
-41 AVCYGVSS
+41 
-49 CVSRQPVLR
+49 SRPVLE
-58 MACGAASLLGLLALP
+58 LGFGLH
-73 GWADRA
+73 GE
-79 ACLPAAVYTLYLTV
+79 TLTEAENY
-93 QGEYSLSANRQLDLF
+93 
-108 LLFCKVYPIFAVF
+108 
-121 LGIVWDGQ
+121 
-129 TMLTVSLPLAIWA
+129 
-142 VLLQIFLMRVLRQQP
+142 LQIF
-157 AVYRDPVYLL
+157 
-167 GNAGLLVVLGVL
+167 
-179 GFLVS
+179 S
-184 RPAVLGAAQAAVGA
+184 
-198 FYFSLVVP
+198 
-206 VLTIPLNLTLFIYSS
+206 LTIPLNLLLFIYSS
-221 AFKIFRKTGIIFLV
+221 VFKIFRKTGIIFLV

-258 EMGTRGAAL
+258 EMGTRGATL

-454 RKAFIINLLV
+454 RTAFIINLLV

-469 TAA
+469 TAAWISGKILWIYLIQGLGYLGLSLAYTWKKSRV

>member
-1 MTAFL
+1 MHLLTKRQNIDTKLIREINSTAIPLILSTVTGTVMGMMDQAFVGHISVYAYGGVGLVASCINSLIGVLGAFSIVFNIRGSHRRGEGDQGSLNRLFGNFL
-6 CTLRMAGDLLLYG
+6 LLSLMAGMALCLG
-19 AFAAFFAAA
+19 FALF
-28 LGGHPVPWILLLP
+28 
-41 AVCYGVSS
+41 
-49 CVSRQPVLR
+49 SRPVLE
-58 MACGAASLLGLLALP
+58 LGFGLH
-73 GWADRA
+73 GE
-79 ACLPAAVYTLYLTV
+79 TLTEAENY
-93 QGEYSLSANRQLDLF
+93 
-108 LLFCKVYPIFAVF
+108 
-121 LGIVWDGQ
+121 
-129 TMLTVSLPLAIWA
+129 
-142 VLLQIFLMRVLRQQP
+142 LQIF
-157 AVYRDPVYLL
+157 
-167 GNAGLLVVLGVL
+167 
-179 GFLVS
+179 S
-184 RPAVLGAAQAAVGA
+184 
-198 FYFSLVVP
+198 
-206 VLTIPLNLTLFIYSS
+206 LTIPLNLLLFIYSS
-221 AFKIFRKTGIIFLV
+221 VFKIFRKTGIIFLV

-454 RKAFIINLLV
+454 RTAFIINLLV

-469 TAA
+469 TAAWISGKILWIYLIQGLGYLGLSLAYTWKKSKGVRS

>member
-1 MTAFL
+1 MHLLTKRQNIDTKLIREINSTAIPLILSTVTGTVMGMMDQAFVGHISVYAYGGVGLVASCINSLIGVLGAFSIVFNIRGSHRRGEGDQESLNRLFGNFL
-6 CTLRMAGDLLLYG
+6 LLSLMAGMVLCLG
-19 AFAAFFAAA
+19 FALF
-28 LGGHPVPWILLLP
+28 
-41 AVCYGVSS
+41 
-49 CVSRQPVLR
+49 SRPVLE
-58 MACGAASLLGLLALP
+58 LGFGLH
-73 GWADRA
+73 GE
-79 ACLPAAVYTLYLTV
+79 TLTEAENY
-93 QGEYSLSANRQLDLF
+93 
-108 LLFCKVYPIFAVF
+108 
-121 LGIVWDGQ
+121 
-129 TMLTVSLPLAIWA
+129 
-142 VLLQIFLMRVLRQQP
+142 LQIF
-157 AVYRDPVYLL
+157 
-167 GNAGLLVVLGVL
+167 
-179 GFLVS
+179 S
-184 RPAVLGAAQAAVGA
+184 
-198 FYFSLVVP
+198 
-206 VLTIPLNLTLFIYSS
+206 LTIPLNLLLFIYSS
-221 AFKIFRKTGIIFLV
+221 VFKIFRKTGIIFLV
-235 SLGANLLNILLDYVL
+235 SLGANLLNILLDYGL

-331 LGITELAAYNLIAQF
+331 LGVTELAAYNLIAQF
-346 INLILM
+346 TNLILM

-371 GDRKQADKT
+371 GDRKQADKA
-380 GRYAFGLLCIWF
+380 GRYTFGLLCIWF

-402 RARFARLISPDTE
+402 RTEFARLISPDTE

-454 RKAFIINLLV
+454 RTAFIINLLV

-469 TAA
+469 TAAWICGKILWIYLIQGLGYLGLFLAYTWKKAKE

>member
-1 MTAFL
+1 MHLLTKRQNIDTKLIREINSTAIPLILSTVTGTVMGMMDQAFVGHISVYAYGGVGLVASCINSLIGVLGAFSIVFNIRGSHRRGEGDQESLNRLFGNFL
-6 CTLRMAGDLLLYG
+6 LLSLMAGMALCLG
-19 AFAAFFAAA
+19 FALF
-28 LGGHPVPWILLLP
+28 
-41 AVCYGVSS
+41 
-49 CVSRQPVLR
+49 SRPVLE
-58 MACGAASLLGLLALP
+58 LGFGLH
-73 GWADRA
+73 GE
-79 ACLPAAVYTLYLTV
+79 TLTEAENY
-93 QGEYSLSANRQLDLF
+93 
-108 LLFCKVYPIFAVF
+108 
-121 LGIVWDGQ
+121 
-129 TMLTVSLPLAIWA
+129 
-142 VLLQIFLMRVLRQQP
+142 LQIF
-157 AVYRDPVYLL
+157 
-167 GNAGLLVVLGVL
+167 
-179 GFLVS
+179 S
-184 RPAVLGAAQAAVGA
+184 
-198 FYFSLVVP
+198 
-206 VLTIPLNLTLFIYSS
+206 LTIPLNLLLFIYSS
-221 AFKIFRKTGIIFLV
+221 VFKIFRKTGIIFLV
-235 SLGANLLNILLDYVL
+235 SLGANLLNILLDYGL

-402 RARFARLISPDTE
+402 RTEFARLISPDTE

-454 RKAFIINLLV
+454 RTAFIINLLV

-469 TAA
+469 TAAWISGKILWIYLIQGLGYLGLSLAYTWKKSRV

>member
-1 MTAFL
+1 MHLLTKRQNIDTKLIREINSTAIPLILSTVTGTVMGMMDQAFVGHISVYAYGGVGLVASCINSLIGVLGAFSIVFNIRGSHRRGEGDQESLNRLFGNFL
-6 CTLRMAGDLLLYG
+6 LLSLMAGMVLCLG
-19 AFAAFFAAA
+19 FALF
-28 LGGHPVPWILLLP
+28 
-41 AVCYGVSS
+41 
-49 CVSRQPVLR
+49 SRPVLE
-58 MACGAASLLGLLALP
+58 LGFGLH
-73 GWADRA
+73 GE
-79 ACLPAAVYTLYLTV
+79 TLTEAENY
-93 QGEYSLSANRQLDLF
+93 
-108 LLFCKVYPIFAVF
+108 
-121 LGIVWDGQ
+121 
-129 TMLTVSLPLAIWA
+129 
-142 VLLQIFLMRVLRQQP
+142 LQIF
-157 AVYRDPVYLL
+157 
-167 GNAGLLVVLGVL
+167 
-179 GFLVS
+179 S
-184 RPAVLGAAQAAVGA
+184 
-198 FYFSLVVP
+198 
-206 VLTIPLNLTLFIYSS
+206 LTIPLNLLLFIYSS
-221 AFKIFRKTGIIFLV
+221 VFKIFRKTGIIFLV
-235 SLGANLLNILLDYVL
+235 SLGANLLNILLDYGL

-267 GTVTALAVNLG
+267 GTVTALAVTLG
-278 FYAFLGKDY
+278 FYAFLWKDY

-331 LGITELAAYNLIAQF
+331 LGVTELAAYNLIAQF
-346 INLILM
+346 TNLILM

-371 GDRKQADKT
+371 GDRKQADKA
-380 GRYAFGLLCIWF
+380 GRYTFGLLCIWF

-402 RARFARLISPDTE
+402 RTEFARLISPDTE

-454 RKAFIINLLV
+454 RTAFIINLLV

-469 TAA
+469 TAAWISGKILWIYLIQGLGYLGLSLAYTWKKSRV

>member
-1 MTAFL
+1 MHLLTKRQNIDTKLIREINSTAIPLILSTVTGTVMGMMDQAFVGHISVYAYGGVGLVASCINSLIGVLGAFSIVFNIRGSHRRGEGDQGSLNRLFGNFL
-6 CTLRMAGDLLLYG
+6 LLSLMAGMALCLG
-19 AFAAFFAAA
+19 FALF
-28 LGGHPVPWILLLP
+28 
-41 AVCYGVSS
+41 
-49 CVSRQPVLR
+49 SRPVLE
-58 MACGAASLLGLLALP
+58 LGFGLH
-73 GWADRA
+73 GE
-79 ACLPAAVYTLYLTV
+79 TLTEAENY
-93 QGEYSLSANRQLDLF
+93 
-108 LLFCKVYPIFAVF
+108 
-121 LGIVWDGQ
+121 
-129 TMLTVSLPLAIWA
+129 
-142 VLLQIFLMRVLRQQP
+142 LQIF
-157 AVYRDPVYLL
+157 
-167 GNAGLLVVLGVL
+167 
-179 GFLVS
+179 S
-184 RPAVLGAAQAAVGA
+184 
-198 FYFSLVVP
+198 
-206 VLTIPLNLTLFIYSS
+206 LTIPLNLLLFIYSS
-221 AFKIFRKTGIIFLV
+221 VFKIFRKTGIIFLV

-296 LEKMKQIFRFS
+296 LEKMKQIFQFS

-454 RKAFIINLLV
+454 RTAFIINLLV

-469 TAA
+469 AAAWISGKILWIYLIQGLGYLGLSLAYTWKKSRV

>member
-1 MTAFL
+1 MHLLTKRQNIDTKLIREINSTAIPLILSTVTGTVMGMMDQAFVGHISVYAYGGVGLVASCINSLIGVLGAFSIVFNIRGSHRRGEGDQGSLNRLFGNFL
-6 CTLRMAGDLLLYG
+6 LLSLMAGMALCLG
-19 AFAAFFAAA
+19 FALF
-28 LGGHPVPWILLLP
+28 
-41 AVCYGVSS
+41 
-49 CVSRQPVLR
+49 SRPVLE
-58 MACGAASLLGLLALP
+58 LGFGLHGEALTE
-73 GWADRA
+73 AEN
-79 ACLPAAVYTLYLTV
+79 Y
-93 QGEYSLSANRQLDLF
+93 
-108 LLFCKVYPIFAVF
+108 
-121 LGIVWDGQ
+121 
-129 TMLTVSLPLAIWA
+129 
-142 VLLQIFLMRVLRQQP
+142 LQIF
-157 AVYRDPVYLL
+157 
-167 GNAGLLVVLGVL
+167 
-179 GFLVS
+179 S
-184 RPAVLGAAQAAVGA
+184 
-198 FYFSLVVP
+198 
-206 VLTIPLNLTLFIYSS
+206 LTIPLNLLLFIYSS
-221 AFKIFRKTGIIFLV
+221 VFKIFRKTGIIFLV

-454 RKAFIINLLV
+454 RTAFIINLLV

-469 TAA
+469 TAAWISGKILWLYLIQGLGYLGLSLAYTWKKSRV